1 MIVWYTMYIYTYF
14 PTPGTELRR
23 AFWTGRSLTKTPKCG
38 DDYCSQWFDLSSVSI
53 PILLRCF
60 FLIQNP
66 PQINFPVLPTACRGM
81 VFPWVFTAFKWLLI
95 QLNFCDGSWL
105 LGNKLKEWW
114 KGRWKIP
121 CRLGYIW
128 VMDSCIC
135 SLVDPQIHIW
145 LFIYIY
151 IYTDPS
157 DIMKY
162 WSCPHAP
169 ARCVIEGGK
178 VCECFCSLHTWQL
191 RRMQWVAWMLYW
203 WFFKGGHHAIG
214 LSHTQRFAFSSSFAW
229 SIPKPKAFWVR
240 VPICQPATE
249 MGHILSATD
258 VPHIS
263 LGQFLAVTEWC
274 FPELLD

>member
-145 LFIYIY
+145 LYIY
-151 IYTDPS
+151 IFIQIHQTSWSTD
-157 DIMKY
+157 
-162 WSCPHAP
+162 HALMP
-169 ARCVIEGGK
+169 LLDVSLKAGRFVSVFARSTPDNWG
-178 VCECFCSLHTWQL
+178 ECN
-191 RRMQWVAWMLYW
+191 
-203 WFFKGGHHAIG
+203 
-214 LSHTQRFAFSSSFAW
+214 
-229 SIPKPKAFWVR
+229 
-240 VPICQPATE
+240 
-249 MGHILSATD
+249 
-258 VPHIS
+258 
-263 LGQFLAVTEWC
+263 
-274 FPELLD
+274 ELLGCYIGGFLRGDTMP